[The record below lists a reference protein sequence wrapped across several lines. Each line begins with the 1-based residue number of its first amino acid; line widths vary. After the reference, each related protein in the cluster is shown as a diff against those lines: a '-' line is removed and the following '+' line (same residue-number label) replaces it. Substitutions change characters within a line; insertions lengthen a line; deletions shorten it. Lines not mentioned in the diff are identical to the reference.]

1 MPSYCQ
7 NLLEAWVGGFD
18 ESRRSV
24 GVTHPARLERGGA
37 VSESGSMSKD
47 AVVFRAS
54 SRENNGI

>member
-24 GVTHPARLERGGA
+24 GVTYPARLQRGGA
-37 VSESGSMSKD
+37 VSESGMSKD